1 MDFHAE
7 VLGRHLIYGLLDTSS
22 CVVCLGG
29 APEALALQELGVS
42 GAVAVAKK
50 HSPPLAVARDDR
62 RLPFPASSVDLVFV
76 GRALDSST
84 RPADLAGDSNK
95 LTLANF

>member
-7 VLGRHLIYGLLDTSS
+7 VLGRHLIYGLLDMSS

-42 GAVAVAKK
+42 VAVAVTKK
-50 HSPPLAVARDDR
+50 HSPPLADARDDR
-62 RLPFPASSVDLVFV
+62 RLPLASSVDLVFA